1 MATLSRKMLCP
12 KCGKQ
17 VEKGLLVCPYCGG
30 EIDSPLADCLERAV
44 DLLDREEKES
54 AFQFLQRVVEKY
66 PQSASA
72 HSLLASLYEE
82 KGDLPLAVFHYRRAV
97 EIDPESEAE
106 RKKLEMLTGEKWK
119 ASRVPSTLFAL
130 PPLFALF
137 LVILFFSFPR
147 KSSVVKPPTNQL
159 FPYYEGYPSL
169 NYPPTPYANLPYSEK
184 AYGNIPLSN
193 LPSPTAPPSEVPR
206 RTTPREETQ
215 VRSGV
220 PNERKSLPVQLNLP
234 PANIVIEPVP
244 PQQGE
249 SQGQPTPPPKQGKII
264 YSLKKVPLSFDE
276 VYSQARQKLNDKDYQ
291 SAEALLRQALKL
303 APSEKKGEVCFYLG
317 LCLRDEGN
325 YKEAR
330 DAFASAVSALS
341 QQKDPASQALLPL
354 AEEGRK
360 FCEERM

>member
-1 MATLSRKMLCP
+1 MFCP
-12 KCGKQ
+12 NCGKQ
-17 VEKGLLVCPYCGG
+17 VEKGLLVCPYCQG
-30 EIDSPLADCLERAV
+30 EIDSPLVECLERVV

-54 AFQFLQRVVEKY
+54 AFQLLQKVVERY

-82 KGDLPLAVFHYRRAV
+82 KGDLPLAVYHYRRAV

-106 RKKLEMLTGEKWK
+106 RKKLETLTGEKWK
-119 ASRVPSTLFAL
+119 SSRVPPTVFAL
-130 PPLFALF
+130 PPLFAFF
-137 LVILFFSFPR
+137 LLILFFSFPR
-147 KSSVVKPPTNQL
+147 KSPVVKPPTNQL
-159 FPYYEGYPSL
+159 FPYYQGYPSL
-169 NYPPTPYANLPYSEK
+169 NYPSIPYANLPYSEE

-193 LPSPTAPPSEVPR
+193 VPSPTVPPSEVQR
-206 RTTPREETQ
+206 RTTAREETQ
-215 VRSGV
+215 ARSSV
-220 PNERKSLPVQLNLP
+220 PNERKSVPVQLNLP
-234 PANIVIEPVP
+234 PANIVIEPVS
-244 PQQGE
+244 PQQAE
-249 SQGQPTPPPKQGKII
+249 NQGQSTPPPRQGKIT

-276 VYSQARQKLNDKDYQ
+276 VYSQARRKLNDKDYQ
-291 SAEALLRQALKL
+291 SAEALLRQALNL
-303 APSEKKGEVCFYLG
+303 APSENKGEVYFYLG

-330 DAFASAVSALS
+330 DAFASAVSVLS